1 VLRPFLPGYKPIREE
16 FRWLFNGYYNSIGEA
31 PPDKQ
36 PRAAFSRPSLDGVF
50 AFRTHVGEA
59 MEKLFAGRIHDDAAR
74 RIMLGLNHEQQHQ
87 ESMLTTL
94 NMASSRI
101 HCVRRTTPTFS
112 WSTRC
117 FSI

>member
-1 VLRPFLPGYKPIREE
+1 MKWHQAHTAWFFETFVLRPFLPGYKPIREE
-16 FRWLFNGYYNSIGEA
+16 FRWLFNSYYNSIGEA

-36 PRAAFSRPSLDGVF
+36 LRAGFSRLSLDGVF
-50 AFRTHVGEA
+50 AFGTHVGEA
-59 MEKLFAGRIHDDAAR
+59 MEKLFACRIHDDAAR
-74 RIMLGLNHEQQHQ
+74 RI
-87 ESMLTTL
+87 

-112 WSTRC
+112 RSTRC